1 MIQNFSIPTHPP
13 QNLRQI
19 RLLLLGRQCA
29 STATVSL
36 LLRILLLRLLL
47 LLRPC
52 AIPAG
57 LLLLLLRVTLV
68 ERWVDISAWRNSTRR
83 RRLLVCLLLLL
94 LLVMVASVS
103 GLLGMLCL
111 SLWTRRRCRI
121 AVLEGIAAELIVLR
135 LRRLLLVRSLWIR
148 AVRL

>member
-1 MIQNFSIPTHPP
+1 MIQDSSIPTHPP

-19 RLLLLGRQCA
+19 RLLLLSRQCA

-36 LLRILLLRLLL
+36 LLRILLLGFLL

-57 LLLLLLRVTLV
+57 LLLLLRVTLV
-68 ERWVDISAWRNSTRR
+68 ERRVDIGAWRNSTRW

-94 LLVMVASVS
+94 LLIMVASVS
-103 GLLGMLCL
+103 GLLGTLCL